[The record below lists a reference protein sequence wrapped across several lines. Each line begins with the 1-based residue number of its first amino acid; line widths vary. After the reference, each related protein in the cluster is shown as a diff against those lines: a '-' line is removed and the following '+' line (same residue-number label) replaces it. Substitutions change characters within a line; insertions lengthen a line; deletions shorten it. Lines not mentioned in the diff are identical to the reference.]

1 MLGLRWT
8 LGIVTALVTLMIV
21 AIAVVGGGFRRS
33 FGASD
38 NPIPTALTLVVSA
51 LVLASLVWPEQ
62 RVLMHVV
69 AVLMV
74 ALVVGSLFLVRETLV
89 TAMFGVAY
97 AAAWLSLYYR
107 LLRA

>member
-8 LGIVTALVTLMIV
+8 LGIVTVLVTLLFL
-21 AIAVVGGGFRRS
+21 AIAVVGGNFRRS

-38 NPIPTALTLVVSA
+38 NPLPAVLTLFASA

-62 RVLMHVV
+62 RMLLHVV
-69 AVLMV
+69 AVLMA
-74 ALVVGSLFLVRETLV
+74 ALVVGSLIVAREALLTGML
-89 TAMFGVAY
+89 GVAY
-97 AAAWLSLYYR
+97 AAAWLSLYFR

>member
-8 LGIVTALVTLMIV
+8 LGIVTVLVSAMLL
-21 AIAVVGGGFRRS
+21 AIAIVGGGFRRS

-38 NPIPTALTLVVSA
+38 NPLPTVLTLAASA

-62 RVLMHVV
+62 RVLLHVV
-69 AVLMV
+69 AVLM
-74 ALVVGSLFLVRETLV
+74 AAIAVGSLFLMREALV
-89 TAMFGVAY
+89 TAVLGAAY
-97 AAAWLSLYYR
+97 AAAWLSFYFR

>member
-8 LGIVTALVTLMIV
+8 LGIVTVLVTLMIL

-38 NPIPTALTLVVSA
+38 NPIPTVLALLAAA

-62 RVLMHVV
+62 RVLLHAV
-69 AVLMV
+69 AVLM
-74 ALVVGSLFLVRETLV
+74 AAIVVGSLFLMREALV
-89 TAMFGVAY
+89 TAMLGVAY
-97 AAAWLSLYYR
+97 AAAWLSLYFR

>member
-8 LGIVTALVTLMIV
+8 LGIVTGFVTVMIL

-38 NPIPTALTLVVSA
+38 NPMPTVLTLVAGA

-62 RVLMHVV
+62 RLLMHVV
-69 AVLMV
+69 AVLMAV
-74 ALVVGSLFLVRETLV
+74 IVVGSLFLMREALLTTML
-89 TAMFGVAY
+89 GVAY
-97 AAAWLSLYYR
+97 AAAWLSLYFR

>member
-8 LGIVTALVTLMIV
+8 LGIVTALVTLMIL

-33 FGASD
+33 FGASH
-38 NPIPTALTLVVSA
+38 NPIPTVLTLVVST

-62 RVLMHVV
+62 RALMHLV
-69 AVLMV
+69 AVLML
-74 ALVVGSLFLVRETLV
+74 ALVAGSLFLMRESLG
-89 TAMFGVAY
+89 TAMLGVAY

-107 LLRA
+107 LVRA